1 MKTYLGILLLMVFV
15 ASGRAQF
22 YVVSV
27 HETVLANGKPLK
39 KQDKLELNTEL
50 KFPSKTAYAKVMSP
64 GKGYFILGVDKKD
77 TRNGEFVRALKD
89 ALMPP
94 NDHYAA
100 ATRTDET
107 FEAANF
113 EDRYDL
119 MAFFT
124 DRLFFIEPAIFTVP
138 ENDFPLT
145 DEKKQ
150 YFAVRHHLEDGNFEK
165 KLPANGP
172 SFQIDPSVFRLEGHA
187 FNPDIVLYSEL
198 YYYNGSK
205 ADKIGQFNLLFPDPA
220 AIQDEIKTL
229 SLHEDAGKTSADRFF
244 EEYAVPYLYQYYG
257 KTQPGAIRKLVSM
270 LKE

>member
-1 MKTYLGILLLMVFV
+1 MKTYLGILFLMVFV
-15 ASGRAQF
+15 VSGRAQF

-27 HETVLANGKPLK
+27 HETVLANGKPIK
-39 KQDKLELNTEL
+39 KQDKLEPNAEL
-50 KFPSKTAYAKVMSP
+50 KFASKTAYAKVMSP

-77 TRNGEFVRALKD
+77 PRNGEFVRALKD

-100 ATRTDET
+100 ATRTDEAY
-107 FEAANF
+107 EAANF

-124 DRLFFIEPAIFTVP
+124 NRLFFIEPATFTVP

-150 YFAVRHHLEDGNFEK
+150 YFAIRHHLEDGNFEK
-165 KLPANGP
+165 KLLANGP
-172 SFQIDPSVFRLEGHA
+172 SFQIDPSVFQLDGHA
-187 FNPDIVLYSEL
+187 FNPDKVLYSEL
-198 YYYNGSK
+198 YYYNGSNV
-205 ADKIGQFNLLFPDPA
+205 DKIGQLNLFFPDLA
-220 AIQDEIKTL
+220 AIQDEIRTL
-229 SLHEDAGKTSADRFF
+229 SLYEDAGKIASDRFF
-244 EEYAVPYLYQYYG
+244 EEYAVPYLHQYYG
-257 KTQPGAIRKLVSM
+257 KTQPGAIRKLVSV